1 MLIVTT
7 QNSTY
12 RIEVSLPPF
21 FVITKL
27 KGDGGY
33 WLKAGEQGLVK
44 HIGLGI
50 GASAFFDSV
59 RTSPVR
65 SITEEP

>member
-12 RIEVSLPPF
+12 QIEVSGVRFL
-21 FVITKL
+21 ITKL